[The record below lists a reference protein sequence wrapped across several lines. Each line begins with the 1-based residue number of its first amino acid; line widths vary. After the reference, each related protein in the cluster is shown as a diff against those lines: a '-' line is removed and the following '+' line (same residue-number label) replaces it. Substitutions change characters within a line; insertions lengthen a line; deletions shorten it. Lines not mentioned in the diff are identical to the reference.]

1 MPTVQDLLT
10 FERHHPRATS
20 GKNELI
26 RNELGIAPA
35 VYYRDLL
42 RAAQSLEGWE
52 YDTFTADRV
61 IMRVKFAR
69 DRRATWLGSGRS

>member
-1 MPTVQDLLT
+1 MPTVQELLT
-10 FERHHPRATS
+10 FESQHRRAS
-20 GKNELI
+20 SAKNELI

-42 RAAQSLEGWE
+42 RAAESLEGWE

-69 DRRATWLGSGRS
+69 DQRATWLGSGR